1 MFRWALSLLLVVAL
15 ASSAT
20 ASLHKFTL
28 NSVGNPGFSVIKP
41 DFELANTSPP
51 SFPGYYYANSAN
63 TMSIQLAP
71 LGEAFDLETVGVFNN
86 SVSLTFKNASGGL
99 VWMAFPGVANAVFKS
114 PLPDFTNDGVY
125 QRSPGPPGPTKM
137 NATITAVPEPS
148 ALGFGGLALGL
159 VGVGRLIRRKMSRAA

>member
-28 NSVGNPGFSVIKP
+28 NSVDSPGFSVIKS
-41 DFELANTSPP
+41 DFELADTSPP
-51 SFPGYYYANSAN
+51 SFPGYYYANASN
-63 TMSIQLAP
+63 TASIQLAP
-71 LGEAFDLETVGVFNN
+71 LGELFDLETVGVFDG
-86 SVSLTFKNASGGL
+86 SVSLTFKSTNGL
-99 VWMAFPGVANAVFKS
+99 VWMAFPGVAAAVFES
-114 PLPDFTNDGVY
+114 PLPDFTSDGIY
-125 QRSPGPPGPTKM
+125 QRSPGPPGPTQL

-159 VGVGRLIRRKMSRAA
+159 VGIGRLIRRRMARAA